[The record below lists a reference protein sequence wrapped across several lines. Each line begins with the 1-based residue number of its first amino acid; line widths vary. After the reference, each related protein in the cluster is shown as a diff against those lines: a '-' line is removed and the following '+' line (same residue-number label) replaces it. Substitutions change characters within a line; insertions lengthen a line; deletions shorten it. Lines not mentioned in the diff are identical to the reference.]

1 MYVVVV
7 GGGKVGYYLTKTLLG
22 RDHRVALVEKDPERV
37 RRLAEEL
44 PGVLCIAGD
53 GTAVSNLADAGANR
67 ADVIVAV
74 TGKDEE
80 NLVICQLA
88 KRKFNVNKAIAR
100 VSNPKNVPILK
111 ALGVDH
117 VVASTSIIADLIQRE
132 LTQESLR
139 TLLTFH
145 KGDMV
150 LVEVDLDEDAYAA
163 GRTVQELAG
172 RMPPDSVLVSV
183 LRGDKVVFPR
193 GDTVLWAG
201 DTIMALTTTAN
212 ATHLR
217 QALQG
222 VRTQAEP

>member
-22 RDHRVALVEKDPERV
+22 RDHRVALVEKDESRL

-53 GTAVSNLADAGANR
+53 GTAFNHLADAGADR
-67 ADVIVAV
+67 ANVIVAV

-88 KRKFNVNKAIAR
+88 KRRFNVKKAIAR

-111 ALGVDH
+111 ALGVDQ

-145 KGDMV
+145 QGDMA
-150 LVEVDLDEDAYAA
+150 LVEVDLDEEAYAA
-163 GRTVQELAG
+163 GRTVQELADK
-172 RMPPDSVLVSV
+172 MPPDSVLVSV
-183 LRGDKVVFPR
+183 LRGDKVIFPR
-193 GDTVLWAG
+193 GDTVFWSG
-201 DTIMALTTTAN
+201 DTVMALTTTAN
-212 ATHLR
+212 ATDLR
-217 QALQG
+217 RALQG
-222 VRTQAEP
+222 ARAQAD

>member
-22 RDHRVALVEKDPERV
+22 REHRVALVEKDEARV

-44 PGVLCIAGD
+44 TGVLCIAGD
-53 GTAVSNLADAGANR
+53 GTAVSNLADAGADH
-67 ADVIVAV
+67 ADVLVAV

-80 NLVICQLA
+80 NLVVCQLA
-88 KRKFNVNKAIAR
+88 KRKFQVKKAIAR

-111 ALGVDH
+111 ALGVDQ
-117 VVASTSIIADLIQRE
+117 VVSSTVIIADLIQRE
-132 LTQESLR
+132 MAQESLR

-150 LVEVDLDEDAYAA
+150 LVEVDLDDTSYAA

-172 RMPPDSVLVSV
+172 RFPPDSVLVSV
-183 LRGDKVVFPR
+183 LRGDKVIFPR
-193 GDTVLWAG
+193 GDTVLWSN
-201 DTIMALTTTAN
+201 DTIMALTTTTTASD
-212 ATHLR
+212 LR

-222 VRTQAEP
+222 DRAQGDQ

>member
-1 MYVVVV
+1 MYVVII

-22 RDHRVALVEKDPERV
+22 RDHRVAVIEKDAGRV
-37 RRLAEEL
+37 QRLAEEL

-53 GTAVSNLADAGANR
+53 GTDQDRLADAGADR
-67 ADVIVAV
+67 ASVLVAV

-88 KRKFNVNKAIAR
+88 KRKFGVKKAIAR
-100 VSNPKNVPILK
+100 VSNPKNVPVLK
-111 ALGVDH
+111 ALGADL
-117 VVASTSIIADLIQRE
+117 VVSSTAIIADLIQRE
-132 LTQESLR
+132 LAQESLR

-145 KGDMV
+145 HGDMV
-150 LVEVDLDEDAYAA
+150 LVETDLAEESYAT
-163 GRTVQELAG
+163 GRTVQELSQ

-183 LRGDKVVFPR
+183 MRGERVIFPR

-201 DTIMALTTTAN
+201 DTLMALTTTHN
-212 ATHLR
+212 APALR

-222 VRTQAEP
+222 RSAEDEK